1 MRWLARLFR
10 PWHEGSLGLT
20 FTTGRKAETFRTMT
34 PSQGRERGE
43 MKHLNDQELM
53 RIVQSG
59 DYSPASE
66 IYDRYSGRIY
76 NFAFRFL
83 KNSEAAEDATQE
95 VFVKMLKHANQFHG
109 DAKLSTWLFSITA
122 NWCRDYLRKAD
133 NKSKESEDVL
143 ISLPAPSELAPD
155 RNLERRE
162 SERRVQRA
170 LQSLTAEQREAI
182 LLSRYQGLSYAE
194 IAQIA
199 GCSEGAVKTRVFRA
213 METLKKILTGDAS
226 GGDRWLNVVQ

>member
-1 MRWLARLFR
+1 M
-10 PWHEGSLGLT
+10 LT
-20 FTTGRKAETFRTMT
+20 SK
-34 PSQGRERGE
+34 GRESGE

-59 DYSPASE
+59 DFSPASE

-122 NWCRDYLRKAD
+122 NWCRDFLRKAD

-226 GGDRWLNVVQ
+226 GGDRCLNVVQ

>member
-1 MRWLARLFR
+1 
-10 PWHEGSLGLT
+10 
-20 FTTGRKAETFRTMT
+20 
-34 PSQGRERGE
+34 
-43 MKHLNDQELM
+43 MKHLSDQDLM
-53 RIVQSG
+53 RIVQAG

-83 KNSEAAEDATQE
+83 KNAEAAEDATQE
-95 VFVKMLKHANQFHG
+95 VFVKMLRHANQFHG

-133 NKSKESEDVL
+133 NRNKESDDVL
-143 ISLPAPSELAPD
+143 VTLPAPSEHSPD
-155 RNLERRE
+155 RTLEQRE
-162 SERRVQRA
+162 NEQRVRRA
-170 LQSLTAEQREAI
+170 LATLTAEQREAI

-213 METLKKILTGDAS
+213 METLKKTLAGEAR
-226 GGDRWLNVVQ
+226 GGNDRCLNALP

>member
-1 MRWLARLFR
+1 
-10 PWHEGSLGLT
+10 
-20 FTTGRKAETFRTMT
+20 
-34 PSQGRERGE
+34 
-43 MKHLNDQELM
+43 MKHLSDQELM
-53 RIVQSG
+53 RIVQAG
-59 DYSPASE
+59 DYFPASE
-66 IYDRYSGRIY
+66 IYERYSARIY

-95 VFVKMLKHANQFHG
+95 VFVKMMKYANQFQG

-133 NKSKESEDVL
+133 NKPKESEDVL
-143 ISLPAPSELAPD
+143 VTLSSPNERSPE
-155 RNLERRE
+155 RNLEVKE
-162 SERRVQRA
+162 DEQRVQRA
-170 LQSLTAEQREAI
+170 LNALTPEQREAI

-213 METLKKILTGDAS
+213 METLKKALTAEAS
-226 GGDRWLNVVQ
+226 GGNQWSTVMR

>member
-1 MRWLARLFR
+1 
-10 PWHEGSLGLT
+10 
-20 FTTGRKAETFRTMT
+20 
-34 PSQGRERGE
+34 

-53 RIVQSG
+53 RIVQGG

-76 NFAFRFL
+76 NFEFRFL
-83 KNSEAAEDATQE
+83 RNAEAAEDATQE

-143 ISLPAPSELAPD
+143 LTLASPSEYAPD
-155 RNLERRE
+155 RILELRENEQRVRRALDMLTP
-162 SERRVQRA
+162 VQR
-170 LQSLTAEQREAI
+170 
-182 LLSRYQGLSYAE
+182 
-194 IAQIA
+194 
-199 GCSEGAVKTRVFRA
+199 
-213 METLKKILTGDAS
+213 
-226 GGDRWLNVVQ
+226 

>member
-1 MRWLARLFR
+1 MR
-10 PWHEGSLGLT
+10 
-20 FTTGRKAETFRTMT
+20 
-34 PSQGRERGE
+34 PSHHTASGE

-53 RIVQSG
+53 RIVQGG

-83 KNSEAAEDATQE
+83 KNAEAAEDATQE
-95 VFVKMLKHANQFHG
+95 VFVKMLKHANQFNG

-133 NKSKESEDVL
+133 NKSKESDDVL
-143 ISLPAPSELAPD
+143 VTLPASADTAPD
-155 RNLERRE
+155 RALEQRE
-162 SERRVQRA
+162 NEIRVRRA
-170 LQSLTAEQREAI
+170 LGALTAEQREAI

-213 METLKKILTGDAS
+213 METLKKALTGEAQGD
-226 GGDRWLNVVQ
+226 DRWLNAAR

>member
-1 MRWLARLFR
+1 
-10 PWHEGSLGLT
+10 
-20 FTTGRKAETFRTMT
+20 
-34 PSQGRERGE
+34 
-43 MKHLNDQELM
+43 MKHLSDQELM
-53 RIVQSG
+53 AVVQGG

-66 IYDRYSGRIY
+66 IYDRYSARIY

-83 KNSEAAEDATQE
+83 KNAEAAEDAVQE
-95 VFVKMLKHANQFHG
+95 VFVKMLRHANQFHG

-133 NKSKESEDVL
+133 NKAKESDDVL
-143 ISLPAPSELAPD
+143 VTLPAPNELSPE
-155 RNLERRE
+155 RNLEMRE
-162 SERRVQRA
+162 NEVRVRKA
-170 LQSLTAEQREAI
+170 LEALTPEQREAI

-213 METLKKILTGDAS
+213 METLKKALTGQGS
-226 GGDRWLNVVQ
+226 GGDRCLNVIS

>member
-1 MRWLARLFR
+1 
-10 PWHEGSLGLT
+10 
-20 FTTGRKAETFRTMT
+20 MT
-34 PSQGRERGE
+34 PSKGTESGE

-83 KNSEAAEDATQE
+83 KNAEAAEDATQE

-133 NKSKESEDVL
+133 NKSKESDDVL
-143 ISLPAPSELAPD
+143 VTLPTPSELAPD

-162 SERRVQRA
+162 SEQQVRRA
-170 LQSLTAEQREAI
+170 LEALTAEQREAI

-213 METLKKILTGDAS
+213 METLKKVLIGES

>member
-1 MRWLARLFR
+1 
-10 PWHEGSLGLT
+10 
-20 FTTGRKAETFRTMT
+20 
-34 PSQGRERGE
+34 

-53 RIVQSG
+53 RIVQGG

-83 KNSEAAEDATQE
+83 KNAEAAEDATQE
-95 VFVKMLKHANQFHG
+95 VFVKMLRYANQFNG

-133 NKSKESEDVL
+133 NKSKESDDVL
-143 ISLPAPSELAPD
+143 VQLPAPAELSPD
-155 RNLERRE
+155 RTLEQRE
-162 SERRVQRA
+162 NEAMVRKA
-170 LQSLTAEQREAI
+170 LAALTPEQREAI

-213 METLKKILTGDAS
+213 METLKKTLS
-226 GGDRWLNVVQ
+226 GMGGRGDRCLSVVP

>member
-1 MRWLARLFR
+1 
-10 PWHEGSLGLT
+10 
-20 FTTGRKAETFRTMT
+20 
-34 PSQGRERGE
+34 
-43 MKHLNDQELM
+43 MKHLNDQDLM

-76 NFAFRFL
+76 NFAFWFL

-95 VFVKMLKHANQFHG
+95 VFVKMMKHANQFHG

>member
-1 MRWLARLFR
+1 MR
-10 PWHEGSLGLT
+10 
-20 FTTGRKAETFRTMT
+20 
-34 PSQGRERGE
+34 
-43 MKHLNDQELM
+43 HLSDQELM
-53 RIVQSG
+53 RIVQAG

-83 KNSEAAEDATQE
+83 KNAEAAEDATQE

-133 NKSKESEDVL
+133 NKTKDSDDVL
-143 ISLPAPSELAPD
+143 VTLPAPSDTSPD
-155 RNLERRE
+155 RALEQRE
-162 SERRVQRA
+162 NEQRVRKA
-170 LQSLTAEQREAI
+170 LGALTPEQREAI

-194 IAQIA
+194 IAQIS

-213 METLKKILTGDAS
+213 METLKKALTSDGR
-226 GGDRWLNVVQ
+226 GGKRCLTAM

>member
-1 MRWLARLFR
+1 
-10 PWHEGSLGLT
+10 
-20 FTTGRKAETFRTMT
+20 MT

-133 NKSKESEDVL
+133 NKSKEGKAQL
-143 ISLPAPSELAPD
+143 TRELDTWKRLSSAVG
-155 RNLERRE
+155 L
-162 SERRVQRA
+162 VIKRA
-170 LQSLTAEQREAI
+170 
-182 LLSRYQGLSYAE
+182 
-194 IAQIA
+194 
-199 GCSEGAVKTRVFRA
+199 
-213 METLKKILTGDAS
+213 
-226 GGDRWLNVVQ
+226 

>member
-1 MRWLARLFR
+1 M
-10 PWHEGSLGLT
+10 
-20 FTTGRKAETFRTMT
+20 
-34 PSQGRERGE
+34 
-43 MKHLNDQELM
+43 
-53 RIVQSG
+53 
-59 DYSPASE
+59 
-66 IYDRYSGRIY
+66 
-76 NFAFRFL
+76 
-83 KNSEAAEDATQE
+83 
-95 VFVKMLKHANQFHG
+95 
-109 DAKLSTWLFSITA
+109 
-122 NWCRDYLRKAD
+122 
-133 NKSKESEDVL
+133 

>member
-1 MRWLARLFR
+1 MN
-10 PWHEGSLGLT
+10 
-20 FTTGRKAETFRTMT
+20 
-34 PSQGRERGE
+34 
-43 MKHLNDQELM
+43 HLSDQELM
-53 RIVQSG
+53 RIVQAG
-59 DYSPASE
+59 DLSPASE

-83 KNSEAAEDATQE
+83 KNAEAAEDAVQE
-95 VFVKMLKHANQFHG
+95 VFVKMIKHANQFHG

-133 NKSKESEDVL
+133 NRNKESEEVL
-143 ISLPAPSELAPD
+143 ISLPAPLEHGPD
-155 RNLERRE
+155 RTLEQRE
-162 SERRVQRA
+162 NEVRVQKA
-170 LQSLTAEQREAI
+170 LQALTPEQREAI

-213 METLKKILTGDAS
+213 METLKKALTADTR
-226 GGDRWLNVVQ
+226 GGDRWLNAVQ